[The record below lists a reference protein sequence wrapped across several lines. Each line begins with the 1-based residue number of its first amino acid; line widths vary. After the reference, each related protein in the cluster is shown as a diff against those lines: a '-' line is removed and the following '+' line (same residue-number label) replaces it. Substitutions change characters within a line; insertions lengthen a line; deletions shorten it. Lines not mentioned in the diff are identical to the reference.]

1 MSTFTNGTQLT
12 LQDVEGEAY
21 GLFATNA
28 VGVAG
33 FTMLVW
39 DHIITLDDEVNVIWK
54 RPQGRKNGPLIYIFL
69 ILRYFA
75 PLAYTVQLCSY
86 FFPPSI
92 WTPEVCDH
100 YVAFEGAIIVVVLGL
115 VALLMMIRVCA
126 MYARSWKVLAILGSL
141 FILQFTIQGWLQTRT
156 HPVHH
161 HFSTNIAGCSMLF
174 DESLGGWPTASAW
187 LPVIYDTAVF
197 ILTVYKTAN
206 ILRRSHRHAVHGS
219 WIARTLLRDGALY
232 YLAIVA
238 SNVPLIIMIVAAPD
252 PIKNI
257 AAQLEAFVTV
267 TMMSRITLSLRRED
281 AAWRVGSIHADEE
294 HQRTSLG
301 FAPKRRT
308 QDDSAITNSDFDFQS
323 KMSNGTFVSDSGK
336 SIELYARFQRK
347 LALPTP
353 IIEEDGADYFARRAG
368 HDSTPESWCSTTP
381 PYPSACQ

>member
-1 MSTFTNGTQLT
+1 MNGTQLT
-12 LQDVEGEAY
+12 PQQVQAEAY

-39 DHIITLDDEVNVIWK
+39 DHSDIITLDDEVNVIWK

-86 FFPPSI
+86 FFPPSV
-92 WTPEVCDH
+92 WTPEVCEH

-115 VALLMMIRVCA
+115 VALMMMIRVYA
-126 MYARSWKVLAILGSL
+126 MYARSWKVLVILGSL
-141 FILQFTIQGWLQTRT
+141 FLLQFTIQGWLQTRT

-206 ILRRSHRHAVHGS
+206 ILRCSPRHAVHGS

-281 AAWRVGSIHADEE
+281 AAWRVGSVHADEE

-301 FAPKRRT
+301 FAPKFRT
-308 QDDSAITNSDFDFQS
+308 
-323 KMSNGTFVSDSGK
+323 VSDSPFTDSKFDFESRMSDGRE
-336 SIELYARFQRK
+336 SIELPARFQPRK
-347 LALPTP
+347 VALPTP
-353 IIEEDGADYFARRAG
+353 IAEEDGAEYFARSEGVDSDSRPGSGGSLFSPSSRAF
-368 HDSTPESWCSTTP
+368 
-381 PYPSACQ
+381 A